1 MGSIVV
7 CGGSVIG
14 LSVAM
19 MLAAD
24 GHQVTVL
31 EANPQG
37 VPADSLAA
45 WDSWERKG
53 VAQFHQPHT
62 LFARFR
68 HILDEEL
75 PGMVEKLVA
84 AGGEW
89 MDPLDPM
96 PPTISDPTPRP
107 GDDRFKTIAGR
118 RPMIESVIAAAA
130 ENQPGVSVRRGVR
143 VAGLLPGPSAIPGT
157 PGTAG
162 VRTAT
167 GEELRADLVI
177 DATGR
182 RTPSA
187 DWLAELALDVRTSS
201 PPTAAS
207 PITPSTSPAPRAR
220 NDRVRR

>member
-68 HILDEEL
+68 QILDEEL

-89 MDPLDPM
+89 MDPLDPLPRM
-96 PPTISDPTPRP
+96 IGDPTSWP
-107 GDDRFKTIAGR
+107 DDERFRSVTGR
-118 RPMIESVIAAAA
+118 RPM
-130 ENQPGVSVRRGVR
+130 
-143 VAGLLPGPSAIPGT
+143 PGPGT
-157 PGTAG
+157 
-162 VRTAT
+162 
-167 GEELRADLVI
+167 
-177 DATGR
+177 
-182 RTPSA
+182 
-187 DWLAELALDVRTSS
+187 
-201 PPTAAS
+201 
-207 PITPSTSPAPRAR
+207 
-220 NDRVRR
+220 N